1 MKKTVVQIYCDLFLI
16 TSVFGYLWEVLLYL
30 VLYRSLVNRGFFH
43 GPWLPVYGAGA
54 VLLELFLQRFSIF
67 CPGRY
72 PNRSESARHRHPKH
86 TESAPHR
93 HPRHGMVFSS
103 SLLSSRLSRWISL
116 FLVSACFCSGIEYLL
131 GVYLTW
137 RRGMR
142 YWDYRAFPLNL
153 NGYICLY
160 SFLGFGIAG
169 IVLHDLLFPYL
180 EKHADKP
187 QPYKTSFGACMLF
200 RRILR
205 LVLLLL
211 FAFDVLYSCCFP
223 NTGDNITFSVW
234 RFFKI
239 R

>member
-1 MKKTVVQIYCDLFLI
+1 MKKAVVQTYCDLFLI
-16 TSVFGYLWEVLLYL
+16 ASVFGYLWEVLLYL
-30 VLYRSLVNRGFFH
+30 ILYHSLVNRGFFH

-54 VLLELFLQRFSIF
+54 VLLEFFLQGFSMLR
-67 CPGRY
+67 PDRH
-72 PNRSESARHRHPKH
+72 PDRSEAALRRHPH
-86 TESAPHR
+86 
-93 HPRHGMVFSS
+93 HGTAYSS
-103 SLLSSRLSRWISL
+103 SLLPSLPSRWIFL

-131 GVYLTW
+131 GIYLTW

-160 SFLGFGIAG
+160 SFLCFGIAG
-169 IVLHDLLFPYL
+169 IVLHDFLFPYL
-180 EKHADKP
+180 EKRADKP
-187 QPYKTSFGACMLF
+187 QPHKAAIGARMVF
-200 RRILR
+200 RHILR

-211 FAFDVLYSCCFP
+211 LAFDVLYSCRFP

-234 RFFKI
+234 RYFKI